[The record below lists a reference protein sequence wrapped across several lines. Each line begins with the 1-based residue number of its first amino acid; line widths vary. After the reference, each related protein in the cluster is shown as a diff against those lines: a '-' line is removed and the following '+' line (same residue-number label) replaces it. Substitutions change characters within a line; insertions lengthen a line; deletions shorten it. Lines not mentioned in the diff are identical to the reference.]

1 MKDKIELNKKLK
13 LKRLFNLKITRE
25 QKNLRTQRKWFYGK
39 NLKRRR

>member
-25 QKNLRTQRKWFYGK
+25 QKNLRTQRK
-39 NLKRRR
+39 